1 MLGHCILFTLK
12 LFRLL
17 IRKSYGLLSAI
28 MGYPLL
34 TLLHEKPDFIL
45 RYAHTNDFEF
55 RERTGA
61 LVGNDNAGRAG
72 AVLFSSCTKVLIFS
86 ASPKSLSISTL
97 QIHVR
102 LIYRKFTR

>member
-1 MLGHCILFTLK
+1 
-12 LFRLL
+12 
-17 IRKSYGLLSAI
+17 

-34 TLLHEKPDFIL
+34 TLLHEKPEFIL

-72 AVLFSSCTKVLIFS
+72 AVLFSSYKHGTKVQIFP
-86 ASPKSLSISTL
+86 ASPKSLSKSSL
-97 QIHVR
+97 QIPVG
-102 LIYRKFTR
+102 LIYRKFTRK